1 MQIDWFWPVQ
11 TLDATLGLSA
21 DKAQELSV
29 FQTCARAVV
38 VFAVLILY
46 VRIAKKRFLS
56 SATAFDAILLII
68 IGSIASRAISGTA
81 PFIASLAGTLTLVV
95 AHWLLSYVSRDWPS
109 LSNLIKGHSTKLI
122 ERGRV
127 DNAAR
132 RQAHISNDD
141 LAEDLRTHGIE
152 SPAEV
157 KEARLERSGKLSVI
171 KKES

>member
-122 ERGRV
+122 ERDGWTTPRDGRLTYRMTTWQKICV
-127 DNAAR
+127 RTALKAR
-132 RQAHISNDD
+132 R
-141 LAEDLRTHGIE
+141 R
-152 SPAEV
+152 
-157 KEARLERSGKLSVI
+157 
-171 KKES
+171 